1 MESKQAQP
9 RGALPLTWDPEEQ
22 ACQQEPGPVGWAT
35 GLSWWGSRV
44 PCSLPLLPPALQA
57 EQTKLSHPT
66 PPVQMDD
73 LWVGRQA
80 GVRR

>member
-1 MESKQAQP
+1 M
-9 RGALPLTWDPEEQ
+9 
-22 ACQQEPGPVGWAT
+22 GWAT

-44 PCSLPLLPPALQA
+44 PWSLPLLPPALQA